1 MRAPHAVTAAI
12 ALLVIGCARQAS
24 AQRPLRTAIVS
35 EEQDRFRISINGG
48 AQLSSTAFDSSV
60 TRLVYLENAVVD
72 ASYRIRRGPE
82 ADAGVSVRVAG
93 DFGVAVV
100 VSGFLSTQ
108 DADISAALPHPFFFR
123 TPRTITG
130 AATGLERDEL
140 ATHLQGFYIIRPAR
154 RVEVVVS
161 GGPSFFRVRQ
171 PVVTGVAF
179 TDTYPYDAPSF
190 TSASSEQVSGN
201 TVGYNVGVDVGRRF
215 THHAGIGG
223 GARFSRAVVR
233 LTMPDGGATVSAD
246 AGGAQ
251 LAGGLR
257 LYF

>member
-12 ALLVIGCARQAS
+12 ALLAIGWARQAS
-24 AQRPLRTAIVS
+24 AQRPVRTGMVS

-48 AQLSSTAFDSSV
+48 AQLSSIAFDSSA
-60 TRLVYLENAVVD
+60 TRLVYLESAIID

-100 VSGFLSTQ
+100 ASGFLAKHE
-108 DADISAALPHPFFFR
+108 ADVSAALPHPFFFR

-130 AATGLERDEL
+130 TANGLERDEL
-140 ATHLQGFYIIRPAR
+140 VAHLQGFYIIRPAR
-154 RVEVVVS
+154 RVEIVVS
-161 GGPSFFRVRQ
+161 AGPSVFRVRQ

-190 TSASSEQVSGN
+190 TSASSERVSGN
-201 TVGYNVGVDVGRRF
+201 RVGYNLGVDLGRRF

-223 GARFSRAVVR
+223 GVRFSRAVVR
-233 LTMPDGGATVSAD
+233 LTMPNGGATVSTD

-251 LAGGLR
+251 LAGGVR
-257 LYF
+257 LWF